1 MSAHAVSRANSLVA
15 LVAAAAGMVVGLSL
29 GGADGAMVGF
39 GAALVTLLA
48 GGALASRLASARI

>member
-1 MSAHAVSRANSLVA
+1 MSAHAISRANSLVA
-15 LVAAAAGMVVGLSL
+15 LVAAAAGMVVGVSL

-48 GGALASRLASARI
+48 GGVATNRLGSSP